1 MVLIFAVVELPG
13 ALAVIWTMGSD
24 HIHFRP
30 VTMQM
35 CPVVPSFKKKSS
47 QRSPNGCFDLGLGV
61 GPHLFL
67 LTSIRR
73 VLRDDSQ
80 SEEIRESEH
89 TETQNTLVQ
98 MSLLYPLRSQIPPP
112 TKILPQNKARTAHRH
127 NCVPG
132 ASTAYKGFHSAHLTG
147 VFLFKWNAVSS

>member
-1 MVLIFAVVELPG
+1 MMVLIFAVVELPG

-35 CPVVPSFKKKSS
+35 CPVVPSFKKKALRGSCALWQAVNMS
-47 QRSPNGCFDLGLGV
+47 ALGNLSPNGCFDLGLGV
-61 GPHLFL
+61 GPHSFL

-89 TETQNTLVQ
+89 TETQNTLV
-98 MSLLYPLRSQIPPP
+98 
-112 TKILPQNKARTAHRH
+112 
-127 NCVPG
+127 
-132 ASTAYKGFHSAHLTG
+132 
-147 VFLFKWNAVSS
+147 